1 MQLKEIIWINK
12 FVFKIQKKHHI
23 NVEEVEESLLSRPI
37 FCRTRRGSVKGE
49 DVYIGYGKT
58 IAGRYLFTVFI
69 FKKPNAGLVISARD
83 MTTHERRYYNAK
95 KRKS

>member
-1 MQLKEIIWINK
+1 MQLKEIIWIDK

-23 NVEEVEESLLSRPI
+23 SVDEVEEALLSKAI
-37 FCRTRRGSVKGE
+37 FYRTRRGNVKGE
-49 DVYIGYGKT
+49 DVYIGYGET
-58 IAGRYLFTVFI
+58 MAGRYLFTAFI

-83 MTTHERRYYNAK
+83 MSTHERRYYNAK

>member
-1 MQLKEIIWINK
+1 LKEIIWINK
-12 FVFKIQKKHHI
+12 FVFKIQKKHHVS
-23 NVEEVEESLLSRPI
+23 VEEVEESLLSKAV
-37 FCRTRRGSVKGE
+37 FCRTRRGKVKGE

-58 IAGRYLFTVFI
+58 MAGRYIFTVFI
-69 FKKPNAGLVISARD
+69 FKKPNTGLVISARD